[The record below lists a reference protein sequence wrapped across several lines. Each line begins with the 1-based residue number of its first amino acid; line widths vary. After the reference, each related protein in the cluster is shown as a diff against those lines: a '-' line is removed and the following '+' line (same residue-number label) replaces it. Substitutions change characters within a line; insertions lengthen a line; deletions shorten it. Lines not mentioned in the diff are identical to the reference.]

1 MVSDRWG
8 CGVGVLLFCMIFKEQ
23 RAKTKEQRAERGL
36 LFTIYHIAFTILLL
50 VGCKTVEPLDDAT
63 TNLNLWNEK
72 KVVNYSFSF
81 KRVCFC
87 PLEYVGPH
95 QVVVQNGK
103 VVTVNGAPYN
113 AAERYGMIPTIAELF
128 QIIKTNVDKN
138 PYQKTLNFNS
148 NYGYPTNVFF
158 DFSQQMADDEIGYE
172 VTNFK
177 VN

>member
-1 MVSDRWG
+1 
-8 CGVGVLLFCMIFKEQ
+8 MIFKEQ
-23 RAKTKEQRAERGL
+23 RAKTKEQSPKFKEQSSKWVRP
-36 LFTIYHIAFTILLL
+36 FTIHHLSLIILLL
-50 VGCKTVEPLDDAT
+50 VGCKTAEPLDDAT

-103 VVTVNGAPYN
+103 VVSVNGAPYN
-113 AAERYGMIPTIAELF
+113 AAERYGVIPTIPELLLT
-128 QIIKTNVDKN
+128 IKTHIDKN
-138 PYQKTLNFNS
+138 PVKKILNFDQK
-148 NYGYPTNVFF
+148 YGYPTSVFF
-158 DFSQQMADDEIGYE
+158 DFSELMADDELGYE

-177 VN
+177 II